1 MSNNTVLPSDS
12 ALKIKAI
19 QSLLT
24 EKGLLTQEVTDKII
38 DYFENKVGPRNGAA
52 VVARAW
58 VDPDFKS
65 RLLSNGRDAINEMG
79 FSGFEASTL
88 HVVENTD
95 DVHNVV
101 VCTLC
106 SCYPWPV
113 LGLPPMWFKTTQ
125 YRSRIVIDPRSV
137 LREFGTEISEDV
149 EIRIWDSN
157 AEIRYFVL
165 PQRPANTEHFSET
178 QLAELVTRDSMIGT
192 TVL

>member
-1 MSNNTVLPSDS
+1 MSDHTVLPSDS
-12 ALKIKAI
+12 ALKIRAI

-24 EKGLLTQEVTDKII
+24 EKGFLKQEVSDTIV
-38 DYFENKVGPRNGAA
+38 DYFENKVGPRNGAK

-58 VDPDFKS
+58 VDPAFRQ
-65 RLLSNGRDAINEMG
+65 RLLSNGREAIRELG
-79 FSGFEASTL
+79 FAGFEAATL
-88 HVVENTD
+88 HVVENTEQ
-95 DVHNVV
+95 VHNVV

-113 LGLPPMWFKTTQ
+113 LGLPPMWFKTAQ

-137 LREFGTEISEDV
+137 LREFGTQIAEET

-165 PQRPANTEHFSET
+165 PQRPANTGQFTEE
-178 QLAELVTRDSMIGT
+178 QLAALVTRDAMIGT